1 MPAHLLFLFLLIIIC
16 YFHIVSGGK
25 LVSCHQSSNESLLSS
40 CRLLAGDWRKTWKMK
55 ANSHSDHQMTA
66 SSQAHVSMTVQTTTP
81 GLQNQKHNQTQIYRA
96 INLDRKMISPG
107 GTGSSSKLTSFP
119 NLWARM
125 ALWYCCRRREVE
137 YSNTAEQMLILW
149 SKRKKDLL
157 QEIHCFQSLFR
168 LYSFVYIFLTF
179 KYHTHDKFW

>member
-1 MPAHLLFLFLLIIIC
+1 MEASLSAATRAATNPCSAPVAFWPGI
-16 YFHIVSGGK
+16 GGK
-25 LVSCHQSSNESLLSS
+25 PERWKQILILTIKWQHLVKHMSRWQ
-40 CRLLAGDWRKTWKMK
+40 CRLPLQDCRTRNTIKPRFTELSASWKL
-55 ANSHSDHQMTA
+55 HHQ
-66 SSQAHVSMTVQTTTP
+66 
-81 GLQNQKHNQTQIYRA
+81 L

-157 QEIHCFQSLFR
+157 QEIHCFQSLFW